1 MYKVYSLEDL
11 LEKFKADA
19 LLVENED
26 FPYKDDFN
34 LPSAFATIIESIIEL
49 KKEDA

>member
-1 MYKVYSLEDL
+1 MDKKYYLEDL

-19 LLVENED
+19 LLVEKED

-34 LPSAFATIIESIIEL
+34 LPLAFVAIIEAILEV
-49 KKEDA
+49 K